1 MKFLLLTYKQ
11 IFEIFQSKAGIFINI
26 ILAFLL
32 PIQALI
38 VLVCL
43 MIVLDTITG
52 LWKAKKTKEK
62 ITSRK
67 LSRVISKMVLYQVA
81 LITFFILDKF
91 IFGELIG
98 AFTSI
103 PFLLTKVVAVFFVG
117 VELISINENIN
128 SIYGVNLFKSFKKML
143 VRAKDIRKDVDDIV
157 EGDSSD
163 DYPRYD

>member
-1 MKFLLLTYKQ
+1 MKILLLTYKQ
-11 IFEIFQSKAGIFINI
+11 IFEIFKSKISVMINI

-32 PIQALI
+32 PIKMLI
-38 VLVCL
+38 VLVGL

-62 ITSRK
+62 ITSKK

-91 IFGELIG
+91 IFGELVG

-103 PFLLTKVVAVFFVG
+103 PHLLTKVVAVFFVG
-117 VELISINENIN
+117 VELISINENVN
-128 SIYGVNLFKSFKKML
+128 GIYGFNLFKMFRNML
-143 VRAKDIRKDVDDIV
+143 SRAKEVRKDIDDVV
-157 EGDSSD
+157 EGDNSHE
-163 DYPRYD
+163 YPRYD